1 MTTTTTK
8 VAHSNNGVSRL
19 SADDVYVPKK
29 KSFREKFMTRG
40 NLTGFVT
47 PVIALLLWEAI
58 ARAMH
63 TVYIPPVSQIF
74 ATFFH
79 EWFSPTF
86 GQQAVPSLWRM
97 ANGYLWASIVGI
109 SIGVLIGSYRPAW
122 KLLDPVLQFLRAT
135 PPTAIIPVGILL
147 IGIGDQMKIVVIA
160 FGAMWPILL
169 NSCDGARLVPFER
182 LDTARIFGLNKFE
195 TLIRVIVPSATPM
208 IAAGMRTG
216 LSISLILIVVSEM
229 IGSTDGLGYYILQA
243 QRTFAIPEMYGG
255 IVFLAILGYTL
266 NMLFLQVEQRVLGW
280 HYGAT
285 TRPV

>member
-1 MTTTTTK
+1 MTTTTGTTPTENT
-8 VAHSNNGVSRL
+8 VAKL
-19 SADDVYVPKK
+19 SADDVWVPKK
-29 KSFREKFMTRG
+29 VGFAKKYLTRG
-40 NLTGFVT
+40 NLASIIT
-47 PVIALLLWEAI
+47 PILALTIWEVV
-58 ARAMH
+58 ARAVH

-74 ATFFH
+74 ITFFH

-86 GQQAVPSLWRM
+86 KAQAVPSLWRM
-97 ANGYLWASIVGI
+97 ANGYIWASLVGI
-109 SIGVLIGSYRPAW
+109 SIGVLIGSYKPIW

-169 NSCDGARLVPFER
+169 NAADGARLVPFER
-182 LDTARIFGLNKFE
+182 LDTAKIFGLSKFE
-195 TLIRVIVPSATPM
+195 TLTRVIVPSATPM

-255 IVFLAILGYTL
+255 IVLLAILGYSL
-266 NMLFLQVEQRVLGW
+266 NMLFLQLEQKVLGW

>member
-1 MTTTTTK
+1 MTTTTVPAGEK
-8 VAHSNNGVSRL
+8 L
-19 SADDVYVPKK
+19 SLSDDVWVPKK
-29 KSFREKFMTRG
+29 ASFKDKFLTRG
-40 NLTGFVT
+40 NLLGFIT
-47 PVIALLLWEAI
+47 PVIALTLWEI
-58 ARAMH
+58 VARIEH

-86 GQQAVPSLWRM
+86 HQQAIPSLYRM
-97 ANGYLWASIVGI
+97 ANGYIFATIVGI
-109 SIGVLIGSYRPAW
+109 TIGTLVGAYRPVY

-135 PPTAIIPVGILL
+135 PPTAVIPVGILL

-160 FGAMWPILL
+160 FGAMWPIIL
-169 NSCDGARLVPFER
+169 NAADGARLVPFER
-182 LDTARIFGLNKFE
+182 LETAKVFGLTKFE
-195 TLIRVIVPSATPM
+195 TLVRVIVPSATPM
-208 IAAGMRTG
+208 IAAGMRTA
-216 LSISLILIVVSEM
+216 LTISLILIVVSEM

-255 IVFLAILGYTL
+255 IVLLAVLGYSL
-266 NMLFLQVEQRVLGW
+266 NMIFLQIEERVLGW